1 MRCASQRTRRAPRG
15 EVDLDAGHARQLRHM
30 ALVQPDARRAG
41 NAFDDQRSFT
51 LVLAEHAHETLLEIR
66 VIVEFQPVE
75 DRRHRF
81 TRRLGQGITVTVVV
95 GQPVV
100 DDRLCNSLTADAAH
114 GSRRASMATVRST
127 VRRND
132 LPTVIAT
139 LLTHPLARIFL
150 QFFCS
155 YWHSPERRSSDAEE
169 YMSVP

>member
-1 MRCASQRTRRAPRG
+1 M
-15 EVDLDAGHARQLRHM
+15 
-30 ALVQPDARRAG
+30 
-41 NAFDDQRSFT
+41 
-51 LVLAEHAHETLLEIR
+51 LAERAHETLLEIR

-100 DDRLCNSLTADAAH
+100 DDRLRNGLTADAAH
-114 GSRRASMATVRST
+114 GARQSFDGNRQVY
-127 VRRND
+127 VGRND

>member
-1 MRCASQRTRRAPRG
+1 MALNEMHAEAIAGVVDRVVSHHRRDPANMVQMLREIQESCDWLPPEAIDRLSATLAVPRTKIEGVAGFYAFFHTQPRG
-15 EVDLDAGHARQLRHM
+15 KFRVLFSDNITDRMLGNR
-30 ALVQPDARRAG
+30 AL
-41 NAFDDQRSFT
+41 
-51 LVLAEHAHETLLEIR
+51 L
-66 VIVEFQPVE
+66 
-75 DRRHRF
+75 
-81 TRRLGQGITVTVVV
+81 
-95 GQPVV
+95 
-100 DDRLCNSLTADAAH
+100 DRLCNSLTADAAH
-114 GSRRASMATVRST
+114 GARRSFDGNRQVY